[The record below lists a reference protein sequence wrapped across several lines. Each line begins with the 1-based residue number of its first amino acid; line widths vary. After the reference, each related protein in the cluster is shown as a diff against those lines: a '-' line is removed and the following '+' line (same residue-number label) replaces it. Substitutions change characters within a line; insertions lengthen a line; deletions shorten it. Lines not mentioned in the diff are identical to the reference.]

1 MAQQNASDTLSAS
14 TPTIARYGPR
24 PLIVL
29 TSVLAVCLSVF
40 QMYIAGIDPLGLFYQ
55 RGTHLAGIMMLTFL
69 IFPPVRTQKRGPL
82 LWAIDLLFF
91 AAAAYSGFY
100 LLYNLDD
107 IFARAGFWDE
117 MDIWVGIMTIVVLLE
132 ACRRVVGLGMTII
145 GVVVLIY
152 AFAGPRGALPWLND
166 WLPQILQ
173 HRGYDIERVAAQMY
187 LGQEGIFGVPL
198 GVAATYVFMF
208 VLFGAVL
215 EVTGAGRFFIDLA
228 FTLTGKKRG
237 GPAKAAVVASAT
249 LGSISGSAIANVVT
263 SGSFTIPLMK
273 KCGYSAEEAGGI
285 EASASTGGQITPPLM
300 GAGAFLIAEYTRLP
314 YVEILKVSIFPA
326 ILYFFTVYLFVHI
339 LAVKRDMHGMAAEDL
354 PVLRDTMLRGWYY
367 LIPLILLLYLLLA
380 GYSPMRVGFYAI
392 LSIFFITGLFGLWT
406 AWQRGKANG
415 QMVNEILLC
424 AQAGVKK
431 VWLGFEL
438 GARNAIVVSLAC
450 GVAGMIVAVVSLTGL
465 GLKFTSI
472 MMTFSGGNLLLAV
485 ILVWFASLIL
495 GLGLPVTASYIVLII
510 LVGPALSNEF
520 GVPLLIAHLL
530 VFWYSQD
537 SNVTPPV
544 ALAAFAAAAISGG
557 KTTGTSIEAW
567 KYAKGLYMI
576 PMYFVFNH
584 ELIMGGAIHVL
595 LWDAFLLTLSLVA
608 FAAIFEGFLFTWVRW
623 LSRLVVTVGMVLLFF
638 PEPVYEIAGTILVI
652 LPLTYNFIL
661 SKRPSAEAQP
671 A

>member
-1 MAQQNASDTLSAS
+1 MEKH
-14 TPTIARYGPR
+14 IAPDPMPVKVDHDRSR
-24 PLIVL
+24 IVIAV
-29 TSVLAVCLSVF
+29 TAALAVALSLF
-40 QMYIAGIDPLGLFYQ
+40 QMYIAGIDPLGLFFQ
-55 RGTHLAGIMMLTFL
+55 RGIHLTGVMMLAFL
-69 IFPPVRTQKRGPL
+69 IFPPFKNKKRGTL
-82 LWAIDLLFF
+82 AWLVDIAFLV
-91 AAAAYSGFY
+91 AAFYSGFY

-117 MDIWVGIMTIVVLLE
+117 MDIWMGILTIVVLLE
-132 ACRRVVGLGMTII
+132 ACRRTVGLGMTVI
-145 GVVVLIY
+145 GAVVLLY

-166 WLPQILQ
+166 WLPSILQ
-173 HRGYDIERVAAQMY
+173 HRGYDVERVAAQMY

-198 GVAATYVFMF
+198 GVAATFVFMF

-263 SGSFTIPLMK
+263 SGAFTIPLMRK
-273 KCGYSAEEAGGI
+273 VGYSPEEAGGI

-314 YVEILKVSIFPA
+314 YLEIVKVSIIPA
-326 ILYFFTVYLFVHI
+326 LLYFFTVYLFVHI
-339 LAVKRDMHGMAAEDL
+339 IALKRNMQGMSTEDL
-354 PVLRDTMLRGWYY
+354 PQLRATMLSGWYY
-367 LIPLILLLYLLLA
+367 LLPLGFLIALLAA

-392 LSIFFITGLFGLWT
+392 LSIFLITGLKGLWD
-406 AWQRGKANG
+406 AWHRGKQTGRMGESLRAS
-415 QMVNEILLC
+415 
-424 AQAGVKK
+424 AVKGLK
-431 VWLGFEL
+431 TVWWGLEL
-438 GARNAIVVSLAC
+438 GARNAVVVSIAC
-450 GVAGMIVAVVSLTGL
+450 GVAGMIVAVVGLTGL

-472 MMTFSGGNLLLAV
+472 MMAFSQGNLLLAI
-485 ILVWFASLIL
+485 ILVWVASLIM
-495 GLGLPVTASYIVLII
+495 GLGLPVTASYIVLVI
-510 LVGPALSNEF
+510 LVGPALANEF

-557 KTTGTSIEAW
+557 KTMGTSYEAW

-584 ELIMGGAIHVL
+584 ALIMGGDIPTL
-595 LWDAFLLTLSLVA
+595 IWDIFLLTLSLVA
-608 FAAIFEGFLFTWVRW
+608 FAAVFEGFLYTWMRW
-623 LSRLVVTVGMVLLFF
+623 YTRLAVCVGMVLVFF
-638 PEPVYEIAGTILVI
+638 PNTTYELLGVALIVV
-652 LPLTYNFIL
+652 
-661 SKRPSAEAQP
+661 PSALNYLAAKRTPPHPVP
-671 A
+671 AA

>member
-1 MAQQNASDTLSAS
+1 MKQQTDTDTLPVQISR
-14 TPTIARYGPR
+14 PGPR
-24 PLIVL
+24 PIVIL
-29 TSVLAVCLSVF
+29 TAVLAVALSLF

-55 RGTHLAGIMMLTFL
+55 RGIHLAGIMMLAFL
-69 IFPPVRTQKRGPL
+69 VFAPSQKHERGVVG
-82 LWAIDLLFF
+82 WAIDLLLVC
-91 AAAAYSGFY
+91 AAGYSGFY
-100 LLYNLDD
+100 LIYNLDD

-132 ACRRVVGLGMTII
+132 ACRRVVGLGMTAI
-145 GVVVLIY
+145 GAIVLVY

-263 SGSFTIPLMK
+263 SGAFTIPLMK
-273 KCGYSAEEAGGI
+273 KVGYSSEEAGGI

-300 GAGAFLIAEYTRLP
+300 GAGAFLIAEYTRMP
-314 YVEILKVSIFPA
+314 YLDILKISIFPA

-339 LAVKRDMHGMAAEDL
+339 LALKRNMQGMSTEDL
-354 PVLRDTMLRGWYY
+354 PILRDTMLRGWYY
-367 LIPLILLLYLLLA
+367 LIPLAMLLYLLIM
-380 GYSPMRVGFYAI
+380 GYSPMRVGFYSILAI
-392 LSIFFITGLFGLWT
+392 FLITGLNGLWH
-406 AWQRGKANG
+406 AWNRGKAHND
-415 QMVNEILLC
+415 M
-424 AQAGVKK
+424 AGELRKSLVKGIK
-431 VWLGFEL
+431 IVWLGFEL
-438 GARNAIVVSLAC
+438 GARNAVVVSIAC
-450 GVAGMIVAVVSLTGL
+450 GVAGMIVAVVGLTGL

-472 MMTFSGGNLLLAV
+472 MLAFSHGNLLLAV
-485 ILVWFASLIL
+485 LLVWFASLIL

-537 SNVTPPV
+537 SNVTPPI
-544 ALAAFAAAAISGG
+544 ALAGFAAAAISGG
-557 KTTGTSIEAW
+557 NTMKTSFEAW

-576 PMYFVFNH
+576 PLYFVFNH
-584 ELIMGGAIHVL
+584 ELIMGGPLHIL
-595 LWDAFLLTLSLVA
+595 LWDAFLLILSLVA
-608 FAAIFEGFLFTWVRW
+608 FAAVFESYLYTWMRW
-623 LSRLVVTVGMVLLFF
+623 PTRIVMAAGMVLVFF
-638 PEPVYEIAGTILVI
+638 PEMNYEILGAVLIGATIAGNYLA
-652 LPLTYNFIL
+652 
-661 SKRPSAEAQP
+661 SKRVDP
-671 A
+671 ALKPA

>member
-1 MAQQNASDTLSAS
+1 MEKQN
-14 TPTIARYGPR
+14 TPDPLPITIEQHKPR
-24 PLIVL
+24 FIIIL
-29 TSVLAVCLSVF
+29 TAVLAVSLSVF

-55 RGTHLAGIMMLTFL
+55 RGTHLAGVMMLAFL
-69 IFPPVRTQKRGPL
+69 VFPPFKNHRRSAFG
-82 LWAIDLLFF
+82 WAVDLAFVTM
-91 AAAAYSGFY
+91 AAYSGFY

-107 IFARAGFWDE
+107 IFSRAGFWDE

-132 ACRRVVGLGMTII
+132 ACRRAVGLGMTVI
-145 GVVVLIY
+145 GACVLVY

-166 WLPQILQ
+166 WLPQVLQ

-198 GVAATYVFMF
+198 GVAATFVFMF

-263 SGSFTIPLMK
+263 SGAFTIPLMRK
-273 KCGYSAEEAGGI
+273 VGYSAEESGGI
-285 EASASTGGQITPPLM
+285 EAAASTGGQIAPPLM

-314 YVEILKVSIFPA
+314 YLEILKVSVFPA
-326 ILYFFTVYLFVHI
+326 LLYFFTVYLFVHI
-339 LAVKRDMHGMAAEDL
+339 IAVKRNMQGMSTDDL
-354 PVLRDTMLRGWYY
+354 PQLRATMLRGWYFLMPLAL
-367 LIPLILLLYLLLA
+367 LIYLLVM
-380 GYSPMRVGFYAI
+380 GFSPMRVGFYAI
-392 LSIFFITGLFGLWT
+392 LSIFLITGLKGLWD
-406 AWQRGKANG
+406 AWHSGKETGRLAEALWSSF
-415 QMVNEILLC
+415 V
-424 AQAGVKK
+424 AGLKK

-438 GARNAIVVSLAC
+438 GARNAVVVSLAC
-450 GVAGMIVAVVSLTGL
+450 GVAGMIVAVVGLTGL

-472 MMTFSGGNLLLAV
+472 MLAFSDGNLLLAV
-485 ILVWFASLIL
+485 LLVWFASLIL

-510 LVGPALSNEF
+510 LVGPALHHEF

-557 KTTGTSIEAW
+557 KTMGTSIEAW

-576 PMYFVFNH
+576 PLYFVFNH
-584 ELIMGGAIHVL
+584 ALIMGGDITTL

-608 FAAIFEGFLFTWVRW
+608 FAAVFEGFLYTWMRW
-623 LSRLVVTVGMVLLFF
+623 YSRIIVTVGMVLLFF
-638 PEPVYEIAGTILVI
+638 PNTTYELAGAAMVIIPVMMNYIS
-652 LPLTYNFIL
+652 
-661 SKRPSAEAQP
+661 SKRAGQQLAP